1 MKIDLFSD
9 AHLEVARELFPEYID
24 DPRWLNT
31 QWTDE
36 EINACKAFEAKEFTE
51 RSTLQTYPWKPI
63 EPTSNEVEEH
73 TVYWVN
79 QYLCSNSKV
88 NNILSIG
95 CGGGDGVVA
104 GGTTP

>member
-51 RSTLQTYPWKPI
+51 RPTLQTYAWKPI

-73 TVYWVN
+73 TTY
-79 QYLCSNSKV
+79 
-88 NNILSIG
+88 
-95 CGGGDGVVA
+95 
-104 GGTTP
+104 